1 MAADR
6 LEKLRRLLAGNIPFP
21 ETGRGFLV
29 NTGLGFLVGEGL
41 SALGADRLRV
51 VERDLVSARNL
62 TASYPDLKVEH
73 TAFARPGEGDL
84 VILPVDK
91 NRQRIQEDL
100 VHLAAAVGINGRL
113 ALYGGKKEGITPTL
127 KFLGGFCEL
136 MPPVTRGGLRLVLAR
151 PSGSLPVIEEN
162 GHYMAEARGRRVKV
176 ARRPGVFS
184 WEALDPATAL
194 LLEGCLPRDGEHLLD
209 LGCGAGVVA
218 AIMLDEGKVSS
229 AALSD
234 SDALALDAAQETL
247 ALNGMRGELLAA
259 DAGDDLPEKS
269 YDLILCNPPFHR
281 GFRSDRGALERM
293 IARAA
298 RLLAPKGRLYIVG
311 PHTLGLA
318 GHLEAQFRRVDA
330 LPASPAIELWRAG
343 RPKRQVPA

>member
-6 LEKLRRLLAGNIPFP
+6 LEKLRRLLSGNIPFP

-29 NTGLGFLVGEGL
+29 NTGLGFLVGDGL

-51 VERDLVSARNL
+51 AERDLISARGL
-62 TASYPDLKVEH
+62 TASYPGLKVEH
-73 TAFARPGEGDL
+73 AAFAKPEAGDL
-84 VILPVDK
+84 VVLPVDK
-91 NRQRIQEDL
+91 NRQRIHEDL
-100 VHLAAAVGINGRL
+100 LRLAAAVGNEGRL
-113 ALYGGKKEGITPTL
+113 ALYGGKKEGITPAL
-127 KFLGGFCEL
+127 KLLDSFCEL
-136 MPPVTRGGLRLVLAR
+136 SPPVTRGGLRLVLAR
-151 PSGSLPVIEEN
+151 PTGTLPTIEEH
-162 GHYMAEARGRRVKV
+162 GYYLAEARGRRVKV

-194 LLEGCLPRDGEHLLD
+194 LLECCLPRDGEHLLD
-209 LGCGAGVVA
+209 FGCGAGVVA
-218 AIMLDEGKVSS
+218 AIMLDEGKVST

-234 SDALALDAAQETL
+234 SDALALDAARETL

-281 GFRSDRGALERM
+281 GFRSERGALERM

-330 LPASPAIELWRAG
+330 LPASPSVELWRAG
-343 RPKRQVPA
+343 RPRRQIKD